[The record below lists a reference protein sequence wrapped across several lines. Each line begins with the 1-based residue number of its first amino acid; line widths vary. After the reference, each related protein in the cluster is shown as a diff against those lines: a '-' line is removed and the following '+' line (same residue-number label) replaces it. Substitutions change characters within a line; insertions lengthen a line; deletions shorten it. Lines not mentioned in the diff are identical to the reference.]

1 MEIYKKIKKNFE
13 GIYKACGNKFWYS
26 CGSYLIDGENY
37 KYDQRMLKKQI
48 LLYNLA
54 KKNKS
59 ILEVG
64 VYMGHSMLLMLTS
77 NPKLRILG
85 LDADKRFAPKSI
97 KYLKEKFPKS
107 KINFTLGDSIKSL
120 KKLNKSFD
128 LYHIDG
134 DHRPKKIYKEIIECI
149 RLTKKDIIKILFD
162 DVDMMLNVEASLF
175 KCFRVIKFI
184 KPDSRYRN
192 LYVELKL
199 DEKSIKKF
207 KNNYY
212 IFLFIDF
219 PKSYLLPFIKNILRT
234 IVKYTL
240 GKKISHNLGKLINK
254 YFTNKYLKILAVKL
268 KNIKN

>member
-26 CGSYLIDGENY
+26 CGSYLIDGKKY
-37 KYDQRMLKKQI
+37 KYDKRMLNKQI

-85 LDADKRFAPKSI
+85 LDVDERFSPKSI
-97 KYLKEKFPKS
+97 KYLQKKFPKS
-107 KINFTLGDSIKSL
+107 KINFILGDSIQSL
-120 KKLNKSFD
+120 KTLNKSFD

-149 RLTKKDIIKILFD
+149 RLTKKKSIKILFD
-162 DVDMMLNVEASLF
+162 DVDMMLDVEKSLF
-175 KCFRVIKFI
+175 RCFKVIKFI
-184 KPDSRYRN
+184 KPNSRYRN

-199 DEKSIKKF
+199 NEKSIKNF
-207 KNNYY
+207 KKYY
-212 IFLFIDF
+212 YLFLFFFF
-219 PKSYLLPFIKNILRT
+219 PKSYFYPFIKKALRT

-240 GKKISHNLGKLINK
+240 GKKISYNLGKLINK
-254 YFTNKYLKILAVKL
+254 NFTNKYLTILATKL

>member
-26 CGSYLIDGENY
+26 CGSYLIDGKKY
-37 KYDQRMLKKQI
+37 KYDKRMLNKQI

-85 LDADKRFAPKSI
+85 LDADERFSPKSI
-97 KYLKEKFPKS
+97 KYLQKKFPKS
-107 KINFTLGDSIKSL
+107 KLNFILGDSIKSL
-120 KKLNKSFD
+120 KKINKSFD

-149 RLTKKDIIKILFD
+149 RLTKKKIIKILFD
-162 DVDMMLNVEASLF
+162 DVDMMLDVEKSLF
-175 KCFRVIKFI
+175 RCFNVINFI
-184 KPDSRYRN
+184 KPNSRYKN

-199 DEKSIKKF
+199 DEKSIKNF
-207 KNNYY
+207 KNYY
-212 IFLFIDF
+212 YLFLLIDF
-219 PKSYLLPFIKNILRT
+219 PRSYFYPFVKTILRI

-240 GKKISHNLGKLINK
+240 GKKISYDLGNLINK
-254 YFTNKYLKILAVKL
+254 YSTNKYLKILATKL